1 MAEAQAPNEVP
12 VAPPGYKIVKKMGQ
26 GGMATVY
33 LAVQESFGRHV
44 ALKIMSD
51 QLGQDTVW
59 ARRFIHEA
67 QVVAQLSHPN
77 IVPVFDVG
85 TFNGRFYISM
95 ELLKGGNLD
104 DKIAKGLS
112 IPEIVRII
120 VGVAAGLD
128 FAGEKGFVHRD
139 IKPDNVMFREDGSPV
154 ILDFGI
160 VKQKGGGSG
169 DKMTQTGTIVGTTA
183 YMSPEQ
189 AMGAE
194 LDEGSDIYS
203 LGIMFYELLA
213 GRVPFQGDSAVAV
226 LLKHVNEPPPPLPDF
241 VSVFQPVIDK
251 ALAKKRADR
260 YPRARAMIEHL
271 QELAPQIQQLMARQQ
286 AAFTQSGSDDAT
298 GVQSAVGGNAAT
310 QVMSKAATKATKAN
324 TAINKQ
330 TAETEL
336 TDVLSS
342 AKATISNFSEE
353 SRVRRARNTRR
364 GIIAAVVIVISALGY
379 VAYQQF
385 YVVPH
390 ASELAA
396 QQRKEKIAE
405 LLSSAD
411 DAKNKLTLTDTK
423 AADAL
428 ITQYREILVLDSE
441 NADVHDAME
450 KLGQEYIDL
459 ANKELTANNLSLAE
473 TYRDYIEQLAPK
485 NTQLAALREA
495 LTNARASN
503 IQQTEE
509 SKFKQQKIAELLS
522 DAEKNIK
529 AGQLFTPA
537 DDNAYGKYQQI
548 LQKFDSSNVDAQ
560 NRMNTLTGNLY
571 TETQNAITSQQ
582 WRTVTSNLELLDRVY
597 TDKNKLASLKSS
609 YATAKQKADEQAR
622 LAGAAQRKQDLLN
635 KIVELKKETRTRNS
649 NGDLRDAA
657 QNLLSMEAGN
667 STATAALD
675 DANHFDADQADKAIK
690 QRDYTRAAQ
699 HLGDLEKAA
708 PSYNGLSDLKSKL
721 NLAKSTAQKA
731 DQLLASAGELTNT
744 TKIDDAKRQ
753 DLAKAYAAIESAKQ
767 IDSANPGIAAAISAL
782 ENEYY
787 LTIRTHI
794 ANQQRALVEAYF
806 ADTVSKNWPT
816 DRIVQAQMTYK
827 STPETAVVIPA
838 EKPKPK
844 RVMSGG
850 F

>member
-1 MAEAQAPNEVP
+1 VAEVQTPNEVP

-33 LAVQESFGRHV
+33 LAIQESFGRHV

-112 IPEIVRII
+112 IPDIVRII

-160 VKQKGGGSG
+160 VKQKGGSA

-226 LLKHVNEPPPPLPDF
+226 LLKHVNEAPPPLPEF

-251 ALAKKRADR
+251 ALAKKRSDR

-271 QELAPQIQQLMARQQ
+271 QELEPQIRQLISKQQQ
-286 AAFTQSGSDDAT
+286 AVFSQGGGDDAT
-298 GVQSAVGGNAAT
+298 NVQSAINGKTAT
-310 QVMSKAATKATKAN
+310 MSKAATRATA
-324 TAINKQ
+324 ALNKQ
-330 TAETEL
+330 TSETEL

-364 GIIAAVVIVISALGY
+364 GIIAAAVIVVVALGY

-390 ASELAA
+390 ASQIAA
-396 QQRKEKIAE
+396 QQRQEKITG
-405 LLSSAD
+405 LLSAAQDTMS
-411 DAKNKLTLTDTK
+411 KLVLTDTK

-441 NADVHDAME
+441 NADVRDAMD
-450 KLGQEYIDL
+450 KLGQQYVDL
-459 ANKELTANNLSLAE
+459 ANKELGANNISMAE
-473 TYRDYIEQLAPK
+473 TYRDYAEQLAPK
-485 NTQLAALREA
+485 NTQLSILRDALKTASASSMQQEFNQKQVTDMLA
-495 LTNARASN
+495 DVQNDIRAGK
-503 IQQTEE
+503 T
-509 SKFKQQKIAELLS
+509 
-522 DAEKNIK
+522 
-529 AGQLFTPA
+529 FTPA
-537 DDNAYGKYQQI
+537 DDNAYNKLQQI
-548 LQKFDSSNVDAQ
+548 LKIDPENAEVKTQIS
-560 NRMNTLTGNLY
+560 TLLNNLY
-571 TETQNAITSQQ
+571 TQTQNQITSKDLHSAA
-582 WRTVTSNLELLDRVY
+582 SNLDLLDRFYADKTKLSALRTVY
-597 TDKNKLASLKSS
+597 NST
-609 YATAKQKADEQAR
+609 KQKADEEAKLAGVTQKKDELLDKAAR
-622 LAGAAQRKQDLLN
+622 LKHEQRTDSINSEMRDTYLAVLNIEPNNAAAQ
-635 KIVELKKETRTRNS
+635 
-649 NGDLRDAA
+649 
-657 QNLLSMEAGN
+657 AG
-667 STATAALD
+667 LE
-675 DANHFDADQADKAIK
+675 DANRFASDSAEQSIK
-690 QRDYTRAAQ
+690 QRDYNRAGQNIA
-699 HLGDLEKAA
+699 GIEKAT
-708 PSYNGLSDLKSKL
+708 PNYPGLGILKTKL
-721 NLAKSTAQKA
+721 AQAKTAAQKA
-731 DQLLASAGELTNT
+731 DQLIASANELTNT
-744 TKIDDAKRQ
+744 SKTDDAKRQ
-753 DLAKAYAAIESAKQ
+753 DLAKAYTL
-767 IDSANPGIAAAISAL
+767 IDSARQTDVNNPGIGVALSAL
-782 ENEYY
+782 ETQYVR
-787 LTIRTHI
+787 TISQLMATQ
-794 ANQQRALVEAYF
+794 NNALVTAYF
-806 ADTVSKNWPT
+806 NDADGKAWPT
-816 DRIVQAQMTYK
+816 DSIANLKLAKLSAPT
-827 STPETAVVIPA
+827 TAVAIPA
-838 EKPKPK
+838 DKPKPK
-844 RVMSGG
+844 RVISGG